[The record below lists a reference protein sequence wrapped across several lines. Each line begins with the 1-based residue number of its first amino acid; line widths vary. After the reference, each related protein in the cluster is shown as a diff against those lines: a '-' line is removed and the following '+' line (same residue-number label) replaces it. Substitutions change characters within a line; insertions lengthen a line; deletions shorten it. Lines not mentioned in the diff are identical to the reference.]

1 MVTTKAKRGEKEC
14 VVFSVC
20 APPLTK
26 QKQEVKFA
34 FGVCLTLGFS
44 LSRTPSFVDHYSN
57 PKHAV

>member
-1 MVTTKAKRGEKEC
+1 MVTTNAKRGEKEY

-20 APPLTK
+20 APTLTK

-34 FGVCLTLGFS
+34 SGVCLTLGFS